1 MELEYS
7 EFRLLQNELFVAG
20 SCGPRDKA
28 INDISNYAAIYRQDG
43 PVRVQEKIDGKWQNL

>member
-7 EFRLLQNELFVAG
+7 EFRLLQNEVFVAG
-20 SCGPRDKA
+20 SCGPRDTA
-28 INDISNYAAIYRQDG
+28 LSEISHYAAVYRQYG